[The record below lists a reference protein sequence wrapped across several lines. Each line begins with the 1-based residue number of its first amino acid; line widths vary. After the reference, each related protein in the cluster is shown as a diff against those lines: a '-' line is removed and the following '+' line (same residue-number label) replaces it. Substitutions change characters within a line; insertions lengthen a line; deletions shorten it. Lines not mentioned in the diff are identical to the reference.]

1 MSSFNSFWRR
11 RCLQYGL
18 PDYYIQEEEEEEEE
32 EGERE
37 LVRHAY
43 KQRRCI
49 SQLRGS
55 LVLRKVPSRGKEE
68 EKKEEDGVHSFGYYG
83 IYIPPT
89 GSQSQAL

>member
-1 MSSFNSFWRR
+1 MSSFDSFRR

-18 PDYYIQEEEEEEEE
+18 PDYYIQEEEEE